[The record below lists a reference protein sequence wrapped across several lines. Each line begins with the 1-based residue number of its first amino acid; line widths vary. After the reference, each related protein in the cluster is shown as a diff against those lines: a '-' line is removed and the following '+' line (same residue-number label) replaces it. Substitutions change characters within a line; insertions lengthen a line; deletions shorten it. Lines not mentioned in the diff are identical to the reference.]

1 MLRGMRLRDW
11 FGTVL
16 VAVLLYLATQLGR
29 GIAEPILIGVA
40 IVATLGIA
48 WDVCRERGWLGL
60 GSGRAR
66 RERLVAGSDPER
78 DLVVSVVEERF
89 TPFYH
94 KALIVEIKVSAYNNS
109 KRQLDLTGF
118 VFTNADPYSFALHG
132 DTEVQAEVARL
143 KAPRAR
149 IAGLVD
155 PGETIYGWHVYAFP
169 HMPEGGRPGYEIYVT
184 DAVGDKY
191 GVKVP
196 RRPRR
201 DYVRA
206 IRN

>member
-1 MLRGMRLRDW
+1 MLVAALGYIAVRVGGIALAIA
-11 FGTVL
+11 GTV
-16 VAVLLYLATQLGR
+16 AILAAA
-29 GIAEPILIGVA
+29 GIV
-40 IVATLGIA
+40 

-60 GSGRAR
+60 GSGHTRSEQPVSA
-66 RERLVAGSDPER
+66 SDPAR
-78 DLVVSVVEERF
+78 DLVVSVVEEHF
-89 TPFYH
+89 TPFHH
-94 KALIVEIKVSAYNNS
+94 KALIVEIKVSAYNKS
-109 KRQLDLTGF
+109 RRQLDLTGF

-132 DTEVQAEVARL
+132 DKEVQAEVDRL
-143 KAPRAR
+143 KRPRAR
-149 IAGLVD
+149 LAGLVD

-169 HMPEGGRPGYEIYVT
+169 HMPDGGRPGYEIYVT
-184 DAVGDKY
+184 DAVDDKY